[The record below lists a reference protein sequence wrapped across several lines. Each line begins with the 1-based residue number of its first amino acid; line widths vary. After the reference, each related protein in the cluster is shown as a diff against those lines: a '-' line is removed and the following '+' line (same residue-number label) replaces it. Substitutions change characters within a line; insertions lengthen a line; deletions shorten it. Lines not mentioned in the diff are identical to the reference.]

1 MEISAFSGNQ
11 CLWWRADMTVRERR
25 RRRCLWRE
33 GDLTVTMKG
42 RRRSN
47 CERKKKKMRDNR
59 LV

>member
-1 MEISAFSGNQ
+1 
-11 CLWWRADMTVRERR
+11 MTVRERR

-33 GDLTVTMKG
+33 GDLTVNMKG